1 MFSKPWIFYFSSTNI
16 FAFGNNYVEYTAS
29 TTLPVTF
36 IDLSALVHT
45 TTQDSDKSIIIHV
58 YKNDIL
64 LRKEL
69 DYSLQQITN
78 SAGGVVTRVLF
89 VSDSVGQ
96 FTNTDALRVR
106 VFDSIQ
112 NSFVPITPS
121 AMNLASIKE
130 PEI

>member
-1 MFSKPWIFYFSSTNI
+1 M
-16 FAFGNNYVEYTAS
+16 
-29 TTLPVTF
+29 
-36 IDLSALVHT
+36 
-45 TTQDSDKSIIIHV
+45 
-58 YKNDIL
+58 

-106 VFDSIQ
+106 VFESIQ

-121 AMNLASIKE
+121 AMNLALIYE
-130 PEI
+130 PEIYYDDTYMYYVVKYNINYDLREKL